1 MAKEYIIM
9 TMLVFEILNSN
20 LTFKQSVKKENGGY
34 WSRSP
39 IFKSNNCFRNNY
51 DHCKKKNIA
60 TSSIGICALEIVIK
74 IYIWV
79 KSRYWVLSI
88 KFHFSNRK

>member
-9 TMLVFEILNSN
+9 TVLVFEILNSN
-20 LTFKQSVKKENGGY
+20 LIFKQSVKKESGSN

-39 IFKSNNCFRNNY
+39 IFKSNNCFRNIY
-51 DHCKKKNIA
+51 DHCKKKHIA
-60 TSSIGICALEIVIK
+60 TSFIGICALEIVIK

-79 KSRYWVLSI
+79 KSRYWALSI